1 MRVGVFSSKRYDR
14 DFLARTNIAMG
25 SPHELVFLDAR
36 LTAETADLAAGFPA
50 ICVFV
55 NDRVDADVLARIAA
69 GGPSGGATR
78 LVALRCA
85 GFNNV
90 DVAAA
95 RRLGVTIARVPA
107 YSPHAVAEHT
117 LGLMLTL
124 IRKLH
129 RATNRVHEGNF
140 SLEGLLGFELHN
152 HTVGV
157 IGTGQIG
164 ETVVRLLSG
173 FGARLLATDPN
184 PNPACVALGAAYVP
198 LPELLAEADVVTL
211 HCPLTAGTR
220 HIIDGAALG
229 RMKRGAM
236 LINTGRG
243 ALVDAPALVGAL
255 KDGQL
260 GGLALDVYEE
270 EERLFFEDHSGDVL
284 QDDVFA
290 RLLTFPNVV
299 ITGHQAF
306 FTEEALEAIARTTL
320 GNVSDFEQGRPLT
333 PAARVA

>member
-1 MRVGVFSSKRYDR
+1 MQVGVFSTKRYDR
-14 DFLARTNIAMG
+14 EHLTRTNQELGA
-25 SPHELVFLDAR
+25 PHELVFLDAR
-36 LTAETADLAAGFPA
+36 LTAETAGLAGAFPA

-55 NDRVDADVLARIAA
+55 NDHVDAQVLARIAA
-69 GGPSGGATR
+69 GGPGGGATR

-90 DVAAA
+90 DVSAA
-95 RRLGVTIARVPA
+95 RRLDVTVARVPA

-117 LGLMLTL
+117 LGLMLML

-129 RATNRVHEGNF
+129 RATNRVREGNF
-140 SLEGLLGFELHN
+140 SLDGLLGFELHG

-157 IGTGQIG
+157 VGTGRIG
-164 ETVVRLLSG
+164 QTVVRLLSG
-173 FGARLLATDPN
+173 FGARLLAMDPTPN
-184 PNPACVALGAAYVP
+184 PECVALGATYVA
-198 LPELLAEADVVTL
+198 LPELLAQSDVVTL
-211 HCPLTAGTR
+211 HCPLTANTR
-220 HIIDGAALG
+220 HIIDAAALA
-229 RMKRGAM
+229 RMKRGAI
-236 LINTGRG
+236 LVNTGRG

-255 KDGQL
+255 KEGVL

-270 EERLFFEDHSGDVL
+270 EERLFFEDHSGDLL

-306 FTEEALEAIARTTL
+306 FTEEALQAISRTTL
-320 GNVSDFEQGRPLT
+320 GNISDFQAGRPLAV
-333 PAARVA
+333 AAQVT